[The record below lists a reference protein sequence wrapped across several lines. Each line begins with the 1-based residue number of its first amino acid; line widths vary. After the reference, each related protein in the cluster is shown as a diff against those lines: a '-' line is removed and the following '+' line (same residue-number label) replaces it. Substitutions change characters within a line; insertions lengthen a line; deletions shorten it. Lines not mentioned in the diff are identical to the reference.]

1 MNIFSL
7 TVFSNNKKWFLLVI
21 LSIIWGS
28 SFILIKKGLMGLSP
42 LQLGALRIIISAFF
56 IFIFGFHTLKK
67 IPRGTWKWLV
77 ISGFIG
83 TFFPVF
89 LFAFAETEID
99 SATTSILNSLVPLNT
114 MLLGFAIFKIAS
126 TKRQVLGVIIGFS
139 GTALLIISGANLNP
153 EQNYMYAS
161 FVLLSG
167 IFYGLNVN
175 IIKRYLQDI
184 TSVSI
189 VFGNFTAIIV
199 PACLVLIWTD
209 FFENSIFKNLI
220 IVKSIGYVVVLS
232 LFGTV
237 LAKILFNKLVQMA
250 TPVFASS
257 VTYLMP
263 IVAVGWGVLDGELFN
278 AIQGLAAFLILLG
291 VYLSHKGKT

>member
-1 MNIFSL
+1 MNIL
-7 TVFSNNKKWFLLVI
+7 SNNKKWMILVI

-28 SFILIKKGLMGLSP
+28 SFILIKKGLIGLSP
-42 LQLGALRIIISAFF
+42 TQLGALRVIISAFF
-56 IFIFGFHTLKK
+56 IFIFGLHTLKK
-67 IPRGTWKWLV
+67 IPKAKWKWLIV
-77 ISGFIG
+77 SGFLG

-99 SATTSILNSLVPLNT
+99 SSTTSILNSLVPLNT
-114 MLLGFAIFKIAS
+114 MLLGFAIFKIS
-126 TKRQVLGVIIGFS
+126 SSKRQVLGVIIGFS
-139 GTALLIISGANLNP
+139 GTALLIMSGSKLNP
-153 EQNYMYAS
+153 DQNYMYAS

-175 IIKRYLQDI
+175 IIKRYLQDV

-189 VFGNFTAIIV
+189 VFGNFVAIII

-209 FFENSIFKNLI
+209 FFENNIFN
-220 IVKSIGYVVVLS
+220 VVILS

-263 IVAVGWGVLDGELFN
+263 VVAIGWGVLDGELFN
-278 AIQGLAAFLILLG
+278 LIQGIAALLILLG
-291 VYLSHKGKT
+291 VYLSHKIKA

>member
-7 TVFSNNKKWFLLVI
+7 TVFSNNKKWIILVI

-28 SFILIKKGLMGLSP
+28 SFMLIKKGLIGLSP
-42 LQLGALRIIISAFF
+42 MQLGALRIIISAFF
-56 IFIFGFHTLKK
+56 IFIFGFHTLKN
-67 IPRGTWKWLV
+67 IPIGKWKWLI
-77 ISGFIG
+77 ISGFLG

-99 SATTSILNSLVPLNT
+99 SSTTSILNSLVPLNT
-114 MLLGFAIFKIAS
+114 MLLGFAIFKIAF

-139 GTALLIISGANLNP
+139 GTALLIISGSNLNP
-153 EQNYMYAS
+153 DQNYMYAS

-167 IFYGLNVN
+167 VFYGLNVN
-175 IIKRYLQDI
+175 IIKRYLQDVS
-184 TSVSI
+184 SVSI
-189 VFGNFTAIIV
+189 VFGNFAAIVV
-199 PACLVLIWTD
+199 PSCLALISTD
-209 FFENSIFKNLI
+209 FFENNVFKNLVI
-220 IVKSIGYVVVLS
+220 MKSIGYVVILS
-232 LFGTV
+232 LFGTI

-263 IVAVGWGVLDGELFN
+263 VVAIGWGVLDGELFN
-278 AIQGLAAFLILLG
+278 LTQGFAAL
-291 VYLSHKGKT
+291 